1 MRECGHYL
9 EMILSAQMA
18 FEMSF
23 RLKFAVT
30 VSAPRTAKSQT
41 FGVLMATTLYVLPKT
56 DTAVARYFADLAE
69 KVQFWF
75 LRLTPFLAKLFELE
89 RHSLFL
95 SNFEGAFLLWKPVQA
110 GAQGCSNIRFGE
122 FEFSK
127 RQKNRFE
134 FELPLCYSIRANL
147 LCENSF
153 MNYSR
158 KR

>member
-110 GAQGCSNIRFGE
+110 GAQGCSNNFRKDKKIDSNSNCHCAIRFA
-122 FEFSK
+122 
-127 RQKNRFE
+127 RIYCAR
-134 FELPLCYSIRANL
+134 IRL
-147 LCENSF
+147 
-153 MNYSR
+153 
-158 KR
+158 